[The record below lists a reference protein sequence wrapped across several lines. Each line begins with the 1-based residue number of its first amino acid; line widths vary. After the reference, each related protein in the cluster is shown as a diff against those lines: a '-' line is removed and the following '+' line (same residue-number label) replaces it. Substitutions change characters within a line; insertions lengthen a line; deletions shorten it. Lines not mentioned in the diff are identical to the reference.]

1 MTQFPFLK
9 TTNITY
15 VSVVLVN
22 LLNDAIYVNGSET
35 AKDKVSIQIFN
46 YTEIGNCETCSQNI
60 N

>member
-1 MTQFPFLK
+1 MTPFPFLK
-9 TTNITY
+9 TRNINY

-46 YTEIGNCETCSQNI
+46 YTEIGYCQTCSQNI